1 MLKSFLEALSE
12 RIKTLCL
19 RINEQIE
26 FGENVAHVLFLLKSA
41 VEKSA
46 VQKAA
51 VQKAAVEDENNH

>member
-12 RIKTLCL
+12 RTKTLCL

-51 VQKAAVEDENNH
+51 VEDENNH

>member
-26 FGENVAHVLFLLKSA
+26 FGDNVAHVLFLLKSA

-51 VQKAAVEDENNH
+51 VEDENNH

>member
-26 FGENVAHVLFLLKSA
+26 FGENVAHVLISL
-41 VEKSA
+41 
-46 VQKAA
+46 
-51 VQKAAVEDENNH
+51 KAAVEDENNN